1 MKGYLITLED
11 DSFIRL
17 CAENHPTKG
26 PGENTI
32 TVDEHKITF
41 EVGVRTIDED
51 EDFMCEQEL
60 LS

>member
-32 TVDEHKITF
+32 TVDKHKITF
-41 EVGVRTIDED
+41 EQGIRTIDED
-51 EDFMCEQEL
+51 EDFMCE
-60 LS
+60 